1 MTTTLKPE
9 LQRAVAL
16 YYDGSGAPQVTARGL
31 GEEAQEIMD
40 LARQHNI
47 PLCDNPALVALLSEI
62 ELGETIPEA
71 LYIAVA
77 HIIAFAWELR
87 DFAPGAPAG
96 PRPDNPL
103 KI

>member
-9 LQRAVAL
+9 LQSAVAL
-16 YYDGSGAPQVTARGL
+16 YYDGTGAPQVTAKGL
-31 GEEAQEIMD
+31 GDEAREIID
-40 LARQHNI
+40 LARQHNV
-47 PLCDNPALVALLSEI
+47 PLCENPALVALLAEI

-77 HIIAFAWELR
+77 HIIAFAWDLR
-87 DFAPGAPAG
+87 DLTPGPTPG
-96 PRPDNPL
+96 PFSGDPL

>member
-1 MTTTLKPE
+1 MKPMLKPE
-9 LQRAVAL
+9 LQSAVAL
-16 YYDGSGAPQVTARGL
+16 YYDGSGAPQVTAKGL
-31 GEEAQEIMD
+31 GDEAQEIID

-47 PLCDNPALVALLSEI
+47 PLCDNPALVALLAEI
-62 ELGETIPEA
+62 ELGESIPEA

-87 DFAPGAPAG
+87 DFAPGPSPG
-96 PRPDNPL
+96 DPL